1 MDRRNFIEV
10 GRVLVDLISQ
20 TGGYLPEPVDEARFP
35 QLAADIRG
43 SRSASDS
50 GGRREAEAEAEA
62 EAAKGRV
69 VGFQRE
75 VDRRDFPQYE

>member
-10 GRVLVDLISQ
+10 GRVLADLISQ

-35 QLAADIRG
+35 QLAADIRALA
-43 SRSASDS
+43 RLAIA
-50 GGRREAEAEAEA
+50 EAAEAEAEA

>member
-50 GGRREAEAEAEA
+50 GGGGSGGGGGGGSGE
-62 EAAKGRV
+62 GD
-69 VGFQRE
+69 G
-75 VDRRDFPQYE
+75 

>member
-10 GRVLVDLISQ
+10 GRVLADLISQ

-35 QLAADIRG
+35 QLAADIRALA
-43 SRSASDS
+43 RLAI
-50 GGRREAEAEAEA
+50 AEAAA
-62 EAAKGRV
+62 AAAAAAKGRV

>member
-10 GRVLVDLISQ
+10 GRVLADLISQ

-35 QLAADIRG
+35 QLAADIRALA
-43 SRSASDS
+43 RLAIAEAA
-50 GGRREAEAEAEA
+50 EAEAEAEA

>member
-10 GRVLVDLISQ
+10 GRVLADLISQ

-35 QLAADIRG
+35 QLAADIRALA
-43 SRSASDS
+43 RLAIA
-50 GGRREAEAEAEA
+50 EAAEAEAEA

-75 VDRRDFPQYE
+75 VDRRDFPQYA

>member
-10 GRVLVDLISQ
+10 GRVLADLISQ

-35 QLAADIRG
+35 QLAADIRALA
-43 SRSASDS
+43 RLAIAE
-50 GGRREAEAEAEA
+50 EAEAEAEA

-75 VDRRDFPQYE
+75 VDRRDFP

>member
-10 GRVLVDLISQ
+10 GRVLADLISQ

-35 QLAADIRG
+35 QLAADIRALA
-43 SRSASDS
+43 RLAIA
-50 GGRREAEAEAEA
+50 AEAEAEA

-75 VDRRDFPQYE
+75 VDRRDFPQYA